1 MNISQITSKNNK
13 KSTSFQTLVILLRS
27 PKVLT
32 SKVHSKDV
40 KIWITTWEV
49 RAYDFYSRAKCEYI
63 TKRASEVRV
72 SELCYII

>member
-32 SKVHSKDV
+32 SKVHSKEV
-40 KIWITTWEV
+40 KNMDYYKGSACV
-49 RAYDFYSRAKCEYI
+49 RFLFTR
-63 TKRASEVRV
+63 
-72 SELCYII
+72 